1 MLLYKMLWRC
11 ELISYLSVY
20 VRGYT
25 VLCTA
30 HFHALLSGKFQG
42 SYSLFYMVKW
52 ISVGFVAESVS
63 NLDIMTD
70 SNQALYE
77 QYLSLLQKPQIYVK
91 KRVMHVKKK
100 KKVKY
105 LLHNWYVFYSSKLG
119 ILAIKN
125 HPFWDVLKQNMYLI
139 VKHTFICD
147 LSLCHMMCCKQFL
160 EYNIMHVLFYFRI
173 YWEQCPVTPVFA
185 TYKVQVSQDYDE
197 FFVG

>member
-1 MLLYKMLWRC
+1 MLWRC

-100 KKVKY
+100 KKWNIFY
-105 LLHNWYVFYSSKLG
+105 ITDMYFIHQNWVF
-119 ILAIKN
+119 
-125 HPFWDVLKQNMYLI
+125 
-139 VKHTFICD
+139 
-147 LSLCHMMCCKQFL
+147 
-160 EYNIMHVLFYFRI
+160 
-173 YWEQCPVTPVFA
+173 
-185 TYKVQVSQDYDE
+185 
-197 FFVG
+197 